1 MSLAELRKLL
11 LIWMG
16 KPSLTL
22 FSATGDLVLTDAVS
36 LLVRSIHVVFG
47 HVISGQ
53 AVVKQIEGLPVDRRS
68 RPLQDA
74 KVVNCGELVPKSLAK
89 GNVRLRGLPACS
101 SLLTWC

>member
-53 AVVKQIEGLPVDRRS
+53 AVVKQIEGGGDRIDIGARN
-68 RPLQDA
+68 REEM
-74 KVVNCGELVPKSLAK
+74 N
-89 GNVRLRGLPACS
+89 
-101 SLLTWC
+101 